1 MTTHTYQS
9 ASRQLLA
16 QARDELTRGDTRQ
29 ASEKGWGSA
38 AQMVK
43 AIAEQRGWEHKTHR
57 HIWQAVRQLTDESQ
71 SVELNRLF
79 RSANHL
85 HSNFYE
91 NLDAPNEV
99 ADALIDVERFIDLL
113 EPLIP

>member
-1 MTTHTYQS
+1 MTAQIYRTACRH
-9 ASRQLLA
+9 LLA
-16 QARDELTRGDTRQ
+16 QARDELARGDTRQ

-43 AIAEQRGWEHKTHR
+43 AIAEQQGWEHKTHR
-57 HIWQAVRQLTDESQ
+57 HIWQAVRRLTDERQ
-71 SVELNRLF
+71 DVVLNRLF

-91 NLDAPNEV
+91 NLDASGDVN
-99 ADALIDVERFIDLL
+99 DALNDVEQFIDLL
-113 EPLIP
+113 EPLAR